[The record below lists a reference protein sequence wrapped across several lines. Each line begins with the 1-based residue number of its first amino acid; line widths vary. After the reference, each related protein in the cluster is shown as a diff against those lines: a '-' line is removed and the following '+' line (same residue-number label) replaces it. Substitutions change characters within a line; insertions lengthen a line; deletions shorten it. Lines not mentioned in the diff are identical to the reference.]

1 MEEKIYFILDSVV
14 SERICFITFLSVM
27 TGHQITEV
35 FPVGAMSGT
44 GKWTPTLAEPPGV
57 AKVLNQCFSDFEISH
72 KIYF

>member
-44 GKWTPTLAEPPGV
+44 GK
-57 AKVLNQCFSDFEISH
+57 
-72 KIYF
+72 